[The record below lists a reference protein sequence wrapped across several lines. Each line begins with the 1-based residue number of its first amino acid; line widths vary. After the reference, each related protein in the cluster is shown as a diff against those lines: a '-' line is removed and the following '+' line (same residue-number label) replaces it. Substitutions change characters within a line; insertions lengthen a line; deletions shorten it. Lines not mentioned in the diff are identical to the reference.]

1 MRNVNRSRTGRV
13 DAANAEDDDGITYFT
28 SPPAGAINGA
38 QRAEVSAVEQGRRG
52 VVDGADL
59 AAQWP

>member
-28 SPPAGAINGA
+28 SPATGVINTA
-38 QRAEVSAVEQGRRG
+38 QRAEASAVEQGRCG
-52 VVDGADL
+52 VVDGAGQ
-59 AAQWP
+59 AAQRP